1 MNDTFTAY
9 DPATL
14 PAPVLAYLDAHD
26 ENRYADAAAVFA
38 PDASVLD
45 DGKTY
50 EGIEEIRAWAEK
62 SSTEFTYT
70 STRIGQRIADDR
82 QVVVRVRLDGN
93 FPGGTVTLRYR
104 FVLDAG
110 LIGNLAIEV

>member
-14 PAPVLAYLDAHD
+14 PTPVLAYLDAHD
-26 ENRYADAAAVFA
+26 ESRYADVAAVFA
-38 PDASVLD
+38 PDATVLD

-62 SSTEFTYT
+62 SATEFTYT

-82 QVVVRVRLDGN
+82 HVVVRVRLDGN

-104 FVLDAG
+104 FLLDAG
-110 LIGNLAIEV
+110 RIGNLAIEV